1 MLPIMTGKTEE
12 LLIEWLHTA
21 LRDGQNTPEQEIRCL
36 FLEME
41 QSLQQRGLLRSDFKK
56 YRNLHF
62 SQLCRDVFRHSD
74 FLTHRT
80 DPLWIQRRT

>member
-1 MLPIMTGKTEE
+1 MVEKTEE
-12 LLIEWLHTA
+12 LLIEWLRTV

-36 FLEME
+36 FLDME

-74 FLTHRT
+74 FCTHRA
-80 DPLWIQRRT
+80 DSLWIQRGT